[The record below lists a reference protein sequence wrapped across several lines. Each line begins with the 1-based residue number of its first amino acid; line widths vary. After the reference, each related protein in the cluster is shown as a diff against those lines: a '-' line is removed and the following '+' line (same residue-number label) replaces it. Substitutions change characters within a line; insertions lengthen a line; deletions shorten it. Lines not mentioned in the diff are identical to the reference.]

1 MNKIILAI
9 FLSLFSISI
18 LADCNYSISLPNAT
32 YTVSDLNPTT
42 ANNFT
47 ISLVGNNYNPCKDFF
62 FTFSKGA
69 YSANYSRL
77 AKRTTSAAYVN
88 YNLYKLVN
96 STGVLKGPNDA
107 VSINEVIEGTLLTHQ
122 TQTLTYYFAYTQ
134 SASSPPLAGTY
145 VDNIRVNSYS
155 GTYPDYRSKEVDKN
169 LQVSI
174 TVPKLASLSLVDTG
188 GSYDPTQNMKI
199 LDFGELTTNQELGF
213 DIRMVSNAGYLLKVS
228 SSNNGSMNIAGGA
241 DINSKIAYNFLI
253 NNQSINLSTS
263 QSIPVVIASGSG
275 VTTAGGAV
283 VSGKAIIQS
292 VDGKNFGIYQ
302 DYLTF
307 TIMTTE

>member
-1 MNKIILAI
+1 MNKIIFAI
-9 FLSLFSISI
+9 SVCVFSLNL
-18 LADCNYSISLPNAT
+18 LADCNYSITLPNTT
-32 YTVSDLNPTT
+32 YTVSDINPTV

-47 ISLVGNNYNPCKDFF
+47 ISLNGTNYNPCKDFF
-62 FTFSKGA
+62 FTFSKGSYA
-69 YSANYSRL
+69 ANYSRL
-77 AKRTTSAAYVN
+77 AKRTTSTAYVN

-107 VSINEVIEGTLLTHQ
+107 ISINEVIEGTILPNQ

-134 SASSPPLAGTY
+134 AASSPPLAGTY
-145 VDNIRVNSYS
+145 VDNVRVNSYS
-155 GTYPDYRSKEVDKN
+155 GIYPDYKNKEVDKN
-169 LQVSI
+169 LQITI

-188 GSYDPTQNMKI
+188 GTYDPAQNMKI
-199 LDFGELTTNQELGF
+199 LDFGELATNQELGF
-213 DIRMVSNAGYLLKVS
+213 DVRMISNAGYQLKVS
-228 SSNNGSMNIAGGA
+228 SSNNGSMNISGST
-241 DINSKIAYNFLI
+241 DINSKIAYSFLI
-253 NNQSINLSTS
+253 NNQTINLAGS

-275 VTTAGGAV
+275 VTPSGGAV

-292 VDGKNFGIYQ
+292 VDGKNFGTYQ